1 MTAAASHHK
10 NSQVKNKFPS
20 HEKSGI
26 KKKKGSRNMISEPQ
40 VVAGRT
46 GQRYKR
52 EKDTGGRGGRMGGD
66 MGPHNCETPQEIPSS
81 EKRKERALRVQFLCK
96 ITATAEPGLRGKNS
110 GSSFSKK
117 ATYRRRK
124 NSFQTWKWTFH
135 IAQYFGFTSP
145 IISTLRDRKM
155 CLKG

>member
-1 MTAAASHHK
+1 
-10 NSQVKNKFPS
+10 
-20 HEKSGI
+20 
-26 KKKKGSRNMISEPQ
+26 MISEPQ